1 MDELEILKRDWKKK
15 ENSFNQV
22 SEKEIYN
29 MLHKTS
35 SSIVKWILI
44 ISILEILLWSSITF
58 LTADDEYFKTLE
70 MYHLNTIM
78 PIITFVNYA
87 VILVFIYLFYKNYKA
102 INTTE
107 SVKTLMQN
115 ILKTRKTVKYY
126 VGYNIGMAVFGFVL
140 VFIFQFLYD
149 PNIRTMTDKVSES
162 MNSNLFILL
171 IIMIYAVIIAVFVG
185 VIWLFYK
192 LLYGILM
199 RRLQKNY
206 NELSKIDF

>member
-15 ENSFNQV
+15 ENSFNQI
-22 SEKEIYN
+22 SEKEIYS

-107 SVKTLMQN
+107 SVKALMQN

>member
-22 SEKEIYN
+22 SEKEIYS

-192 LLYGILM
+192 LLYGILLH
-199 RRLQKNY
+199 RLNKN
-206 NELSKIDF
+206 

>member
-22 SEKEIYN
+22 SEKEIYS

-107 SVKTLMQN
+107 SVKALMQN

-140 VFIFQFLYD
+140 AFIFQFLYD

>member
-22 SEKEIYN
+22 SEKEIYS

-107 SVKTLMQN
+107 SVKALMQN

-192 LLYGILM
+192 FTNLM
-199 RRLQKNY
+199 G
-206 NELSKIDF
+206 

>member
-22 SEKEIYN
+22 SEKEIYS

-58 LTADDEYFKTLE
+58 FTADDEYFKTLE

-78 PIITFVNYA
+78 PVITFINNVI
-87 VILVFIYLFYKNYKA
+87 ILVFIYLFYKNYKT

-107 SVKTLMQN
+107 SVKALMQN

-126 VGYNIGMAVFGFVL
+126 VGYNIGMAILSFIIG
-140 VFIFQFLYD
+140 FIFQFLYD
-149 PNIRTMTDKVSES
+149 PNINKMIEKVSES
-162 MNSNLFILL
+162 MDSNVFCVL
-171 IIMIYAVIIAVFVG
+171 IIMMYIVIITVFVG
-185 VIWLFYK
+185 IIWLFYR
-192 LLYGILM
+192 LIYGILM

>member
-1 MDELEILKRDWKKK
+1 MDELELLKRDWKKK
-15 ENSFNQV
+15 ENSFNQI
-22 SEKEIYN
+22 SEKEIYS

-107 SVKTLMQN
+107 SVKALMQN

-171 IIMIYAVIIAVFVG
+171 IIMIY
-185 VIWLFYK
+185 
-192 LLYGILM
+192 IL
-199 RRLQKNY
+199 
-206 NELSKIDF
+206 

>member
-1 MDELEILKRDWKKK
+1 MDELELLKRDWKKK
-15 ENSFNQV
+15 ENSFNQI
-22 SEKEIYN
+22 SEKEIYS

-58 LTADDEYFKTLE
+58 FTADDEYFKTLE
-70 MYHLNTIM
+70 MYHLNTVM

-107 SVKTLMQN
+107 SVKALMQN

>member
-107 SVKTLMQN
+107 SVKALMQN

>member
-22 SEKEIYN
+22 SEKEIYS

>member
-1 MDELEILKRDWKKK
+1 MDELELLKRDWKKK
-15 ENSFNQV
+15 ENSFNQI
-22 SEKEIYN
+22 SEKEIYS

-58 LTADDEYFKTLE
+58 FTADEEYFKTLE

-107 SVKTLMQN
+107 SVKALMQN

>member
-22 SEKEIYN
+22 SEKEIYS

-58 LTADDEYFKTLE
+58 FTADDEYFKTLE

-78 PIITFVNYA
+78 PVITFINNVI
-87 VILVFIYLFYKNYKA
+87 ILVFIYLFYKNYKT

-107 SVKTLMQN
+107 SVKALMQN

-126 VGYNIGMAVFGFVL
+126 VGYNIGMAILSFII

-149 PNIRTMTDKVSES
+149 PNINKMIEKVSES
-162 MNSNLFILL
+162 MDSNVFCVL
-171 IIMIYAVIIAVFVG
+171 IIMMYVVIITVFVG
-185 VIWLFYK
+185 IIWLFYR
-192 LLYGILM
+192 LIYGILM

>member
-1 MDELEILKRDWKKK
+1 MDELELLKRDWKKK
-15 ENSFNQV
+15 ENSFNQI
-22 SEKEIYN
+22 SEKEIYS

-70 MYHLNTIM
+70 MYHLNTVM

-107 SVKTLMQN
+107 SVKALMQN